1 MNKRVKLAGTGET
14 EGQSGFPA
22 RRIFMRISTAVW
34 LSQTAGT
41 GDAALIGREERPE
54 GKAGSAWTHSADGR
68 RPPGGPRGS
77 R

>member
-1 MNKRVKLAGTGET
+1 
-14 EGQSGFPA
+14 
-22 RRIFMRISTAVW
+22 MRISTAVW